1 MTILEKTQYSADTN
15 KFTLFK
21 EGLFYK
27 CYNENA
33 MVFVQRVKEYKVNS
47 KFVKSVGNDV
57 LSLGFPVSEVE
68 KENLKL
74 QLISEA
80 IGAVEYNKKPY
91 GVGFSLKKNIKQNFT
106 DFHEEVQKSKSI
118 VAEKHLDHKKSTN
131 DILVKMIQEFDLA
144 NSTPMQGLVFIQK
157 LKNQIKTQD

>member
-1 MTILEKTQYSADTN
+1 MTISEKLRSSTDKAV
-15 KFTLFK
+15 FTLFK

-27 CYNENA
+27 CYNEDA
-33 MVFVQRVKEYKVNS
+33 MVFVQKVKEYKVNL
-47 KFVKSVGNDV
+47 KFIKSVGDDV

-80 IGAVEYNKKPY
+80 IDAVEYNEKPY
-91 GVGFSLKKNIKQNFT
+91 GVVFILKKDIKQNFT
-106 DFHEEVQKSKSI
+106 DFYKEVKSSKSI
-118 VAEKHLDHKKSTN
+118 VAEKHLDYKKSTN

-144 NSTPMQGLVFIQK
+144 NSTPMQGLLFIQD
-157 LKNQIKTQD
+157 LKKHV